1 MTVVEGNL
9 ISEGKF
15 TAKDIAE
22 KPELFLSGHRACA
35 GCAAPTVLRLI
46 MKATRGS
53 TIVTNATGCMEVSS
67 TIYPYTSWAVP
78 WLHTAF
84 ETAAANASGIEVA
97 LKILRKKGRI
107 EDKQVDVIA
116 FAGDGGTYDIGIQ
129 ALSGAVERGHDFLY
143 VLYDNE
149 AYMNTGIQR
158 SGGTPLGASTTTSQ
172 AGTAVPGKLENK
184 KPIADIMVAHEMPYV
199 ATASPY
205 YWKDLI
211 MKARKGIEV
220 NGPAFLHVFA
230 PCPRGWRTEPSK
242 SIELS
247 RLAVET
253 CVFPLWE
260 AVNGDYQLS
269 APSKVFALAPQKKK
283 PVKEYLQVQG
293 RFRHLFTPK
302 YEKLVDE
309 IQKQTDARWQ
319 RLLKKCGMTQPAKT
333 A

>member
-1 MTVVEGNL
+1 MM
-9 ISEGKF
+9 SEGKF
-15 TAKDIAE
+15 TIKDIAE
-22 KPELFLSGHRACA
+22 KPDLFMSGHRACA
-35 GCAAPTVLRLI
+35 GCAPATVLRLI
-46 MKATRGS
+46 MKATRGK

-67 TIYPYTSWAVP
+67 TIYPYTSWATP

-84 ETAAANASGIEVA
+84 ETAGSNASGIEAA

-107 EDKQVDVIA
+107 KDEQIDVIA

-129 ALSGAVERGHDFLY
+129 ALSGAVERGHDFMF

-172 AGTAVPGKLENK
+172 AGTAVPGKLERK
-184 KPIADIMVAHEMPYV
+184 KPIAEIMVAHDMPYV

-211 MKARKGIEV
+211 TKARKGIEAD
-220 NGPAFLHVFA
+220 GPAFLHVLA
-230 PCPRGWRTEPSK
+230 PCPRGWRSDPSK

-260 AVNGDYQLS
+260 AVNGECQLS
-269 APSKVFALAPQKKK
+269 MPSKVIALAPQKKK

-302 YEKLVDE
+302 NEKIIAE
-309 IQKQTDARWQ
+309 IQRQTDEKWK
-319 RLLKKCGMTQPAKT
+319 RLLKKCGMT
-333 A
+333 

>member
-1 MTVVEGNL
+1 MTSKAG
-9 ISEGKF
+9 F
-15 TAKDIAE
+15 TAKEIVE
-22 KPELFLSGHRACA
+22 RPELFLSGHRACA
-35 GCAAPTVLRLI
+35 GCAPATVLRLV
-46 MKATRGS
+46 MKAVRGP
-53 TIVTNATGCMEVSS
+53 TIVTNATGCMEVAS
-67 TIYPYTSWAVP
+67 TIYPYTSWATP

-84 ETAAANASGIEVA
+84 ETAGSNASGIEAA

-107 EDKQVDVIA
+107 KDEKIDVIA

-172 AGTAVPGKLENK
+172 AGTLIPGKLENK
-184 KPIADIMVAHEMPYV
+184 KPIAHIMVAHEMPYV
-199 ATASPY
+199 ATAAPY

-211 MKARKGIEV
+211 AKARRGIEV

-230 PCPRGWRTEPSK
+230 PCPRGWRSDPSK

-260 AVNGDYQLS
+260 SIDGEYQLS
-269 APSKVFALAPQKKK
+269 PPSKVIALAPQKKK
-283 PVKEYLQVQG
+283 LVKEYLQTQG
-293 RFRHLFTPK
+293 RFKHLFTEK
-302 YEKLVDE
+302 YEHILNNIQRITDE
-309 IQKQTDARWQ
+309 KWQ
-319 RLLKKCGMTQPAKT
+319 SLLKKCGIS
-333 A
+333 

>member
-1 MTVVEGNL
+1 MM
-9 ISEGKF
+9 SEGKF
-15 TAKDIAE
+15 TIKDIAE
-22 KPELFLSGHRACA
+22 KPDLLVSGHRACA
-35 GCAAPTVLRLI
+35 GCASATVLRLI
-46 MKATRGS
+46 MKATRGK

-67 TIYPYTSWAVP
+67 TIYPYTSWATP

-84 ETAAANASGIEVA
+84 ETAGSNASGIEAA

-107 EDKQVDVIA
+107 KDEHVDIIA

-129 ALSGAVERGHDFLY
+129 ALSGAVERGHDFLF

-172 AGTAVPGKLENK
+172 AGTSVPGKLEKK
-184 KPIADIMVAHEMPYV
+184 KPIAEIMVAHDMPYV
-199 ATASPY
+199 ATAAPY

-211 MKARKGIEV
+211 TKARKGIEV
-220 NGPAFLHVFA
+220 DGPAFLHAFA
-230 PCPRGWRTEPSK
+230 PCPRGWRSDSSK

-247 RLAVET
+247 RLAVEA

-260 AVNGDYQLS
+260 AVNSEYQLS
-269 APSKVFALAPQKKK
+269 TPSKVIALAPQKKK

-302 YEKLVDE
+302 NEKIIEE
-309 IQKQTDARWQ
+309 IQRQTDEKWK
-319 RLLKKCGMTQPAKT
+319 RLLKKCGMTK
-333 A
+333 